1 MANEPTDGIQ
11 PQGEGE
17 NVMPAAFHSPEPE
30 IQPQGEGKSGKMTP
44 AAFRAPEPER
54 VAIASSES
62 FEYEDAARFLA
73 STEAVVVTLIGDRD
87 SGKST
92 LICSIYDRFLHG
104 PFAGLQSSGVLTIT
118 GLEKRSHLERVESG
132 RATPDTQHTSLGEGL
147 RYFHF
152 GTSSEKQSKKRS
164 ALLVSDRAGESY
176 KNARGNP
183 TLLSTLIELPLAD
196 YLLVMVDGGRVA
208 ELTTRAGSFFAV
220 RQMLQLLA
228 DHQPKGANYQIQ
240 VVITKT
246 DLIETAQ
253 DAAELRTSVNDFKKR
268 LKDSFADRFRSLV
281 FFEIAAR
288 ATKGEYPAAYG
299 VDQLLHSWL
308 IGPKVR
314 SGVSASETPVE
325 TEFDLLAQRTGAPE
339 PIQ

>member
-1 MANEPTDGIQ
+1 MASEPIDGIQ

-17 NVMPAAFHSPEPE
+17 SGGGKGMPS
-30 IQPQGEGKSGKMTP
+30 
-44 AAFRAPEPER
+44 AFRSPEPER
-54 VAIASSES
+54 VAIAPSES

-73 STEAVVVTLIGDRD
+73 RTEAIVVTLIGDRE

-118 GLEKRSHLERVESG
+118 GLEKRAHLERVESG
-132 RATPDTQHTSLGEGL
+132 KTTPDTQHTSLGEGL

-152 GTSSEKQSKKRS
+152 GTSSEEEREKRS
-164 ALLVSDRAGESY
+164 AILVSDRAGESY

-183 TLLSTLIELPLAD
+183 TLLSALIELPLAD
-196 YLLVMVDGGRVA
+196 YLVVMVDGRRVA

-228 DHQPKGANYQIQ
+228 DHQPKDANYQIE
-240 VVITKT
+240 VVITKV

-253 DAAELRTSVNDFKKR
+253 DAVELRASINDFKNR
-268 LKDSFADRFRSLV
+268 LKGSFADRFNSLV

-288 ATKGEYPAAYG
+288 ATQGEYPAAYG
-299 VDQLLHSWL
+299 VEQLLQSWL

-314 SGVSASETPVE
+314 SGVSASKTPVE
-325 TEFDLLAQRTGAPE
+325 TEFDLLVQRTDAPE

>member
-1 MANEPTDGIQ
+1 MVSEPNDGTQ
-11 PQGEGE
+11 LHGESESGSG
-17 NVMPAAFHSPEPE
+17 NVMPP
-30 IQPQGEGKSGKMTP
+30 
-44 AAFRAPEPER
+44 AFRSPEPER

-62 FEYEDAARFLA
+62 FEYEDVARFLA
-73 STEAVVVTLIGDRD
+73 GTQAIVVTLIGDRD

-118 GLEKRSHLERVESG
+118 GLEKRAHLERIESG
-132 RATPDTQHTSLGEGL
+132 RAAPDTQHTSLGEGL

-152 GTSSEKQSKKRS
+152 GTSSEQEPEKRS

-183 TLLSTLIELPLAD
+183 TLLGSLIELPLAD
-196 YLLVMVDGGRVA
+196 YLVVMVDGGRVA

-228 DHQPKGANYQIQ
+228 DHQPKQSNYQIQ

-246 DLIETAQ
+246 DLIETAN
-253 DAAELRTSVNDFKKR
+253 DAPELRVSIDDFKGR
-268 LKDSFADRFRSLV
+268 LKESFADRFNSLV

-288 ATKGEYPAAYG
+288 ATRGEYPAAYG
-299 VDQLLHSWL
+299 VDQLLQSWL
-308 IGPKVR
+308 VGPKLR
-314 SGVSASETPVE
+314 SGVFASEKSVA
-325 TEFDLLAQRTGAPE
+325 TEFDLLAQRTVLPE
-339 PIQ
+339 STQ

>member
-1 MANEPTDGIQ
+1 MASEPSDGIR
-11 PQGEGE
+11 PQGDGE
-17 NVMPAAFHSPEPE
+17 SDKAVPA
-30 IQPQGEGKSGKMTP
+30 G
-44 AAFRAPEPER
+44 FRPPEPER

-73 STEAVVVTLIGDRD
+73 SKEAIVVTLIGDRD

-118 GLEKRSHLERVESG
+118 GLEKRAHLERVESG

-152 GTSSEKQSKKRS
+152 GTALEQESEKRS

-183 TLLSTLIELPLAD
+183 TLLSTLVELPLAD
-196 YLLVMVDGGRVA
+196 YLVVMVDGDRVA
-208 ELTTRAGSFFAV
+208 DLTTRAGSFFAV

-246 DLIETAQ
+246 DLIDTAP
-253 DAAELRTSVNDFKKR
+253 DAKELRASLNDFKER
-268 LKDSFADRFRSLV
+268 LKDSFADRFSSLV

-288 ATKGEYPAAYG
+288 ATRGEYPAAYG
-299 VDQLLHSWL
+299 VDRLLQSWL
-308 IGPKVR
+308 AGPKLR
-314 SGVSASETPVE
+314 NSMSVSEAPVD
-325 TEFDLLAQRTGAPE
+325 TEFDLLAQRTGTPE

>member
-1 MANEPTDGIQ
+1 MANEPTDVTQ

-17 NVMPAAFHSPEPE
+17 S
-30 IQPQGEGKSGKMTP
+30 GSGKIMSS
-44 AAFRAPEPER
+44 AFRSPEPER

-73 STEAVVVTLIGDRD
+73 GTEAIVVTLIGDRD

-118 GLEKRSHLERVESG
+118 GLEKRAHLERVESG

-152 GTSSEKQSKKRS
+152 GTSSEQEPEKRS

-183 TLLSTLIELPLAD
+183 TLLDSLIELPLAD
-196 YLLVMVDGGRVA
+196 YLVVMVDGGRVA

-228 DHQPKGANYQIQ
+228 DHQPRDANYQIQ

-246 DLIETAQ
+246 DLVETAH
-253 DAAELRTSVNDFKKR
+253 DAVELRASINDFKDR
-268 LKDSFADRFRSLV
+268 LEESFATRFSSLV

-288 ATKGEYPAAYG
+288 ATKGEYPAAYN
-299 VDQLLHSWL
+299 VDQLLQNWL

-314 SGVSASETPVE
+314 TEVSASETQTAT
-325 TEFDLLAQRTGAPE
+325 TEFDLLAQRTDAPE
-339 PIQ
+339 PAQ

>member
-1 MANEPTDGIQ
+1 MANEPTDGTE
-11 PQGEGE
+11 PQGEGNNGSG
-17 NVMPAAFHSPEPE
+17 NVVPP
-30 IQPQGEGKSGKMTP
+30 
-44 AAFRAPEPER
+44 AFRSPEPER

-73 STEAVVVTLIGDRD
+73 GTGATVVTLIGDRD

-104 PFAGLQSSGVLTIT
+104 PFAGLQCSGILTIT
-118 GLEKRSHLERVESG
+118 GLEKRAHFERIESG

-152 GTSSEKQSKKRS
+152 GTSSVQTPEKRS
-164 ALLVSDRAGESY
+164 AILVSDRAGESY

-183 TLLSTLIELPLAD
+183 TLLSALIELPLAD
-196 YLLVMVDGGRVA
+196 YLIVMVDGGRVA

-228 DHQPKGANYQIQ
+228 DHQSKDANYQIQ

-246 DLIETAQ
+246 DLIE
-253 DAAELRTSVNDFKKR
+253 AAEDTVELRASIIDFKNR
-268 LKDSFADRFRSLV
+268 LKESFEGRFGSLA

-299 VDQLLHSWL
+299 VDQLLQSWL
-308 IGPKVR
+308 VGPKLR
-314 SGVSASETPVE
+314 AGVPVPE
-325 TEFDLLAQRTGAPE
+325 VKTVATEFDLLAQRTDTPE
-339 PIQ
+339 PVQ